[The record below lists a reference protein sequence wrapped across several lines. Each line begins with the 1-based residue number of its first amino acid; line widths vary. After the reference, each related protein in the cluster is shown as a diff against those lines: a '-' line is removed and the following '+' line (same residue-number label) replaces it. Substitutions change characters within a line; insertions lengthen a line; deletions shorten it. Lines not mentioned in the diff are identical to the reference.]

1 MIGLL
6 GVANGMEGDLRTGLP
21 SQMIEVHEPARLL
34 IAVEQSTAVLDR
46 AIDRIGKLRQW
57 LDHEW
62 VRLASVHPDTR
73 DTKLYAGGDWQPID
87 LPANFTT
94 PAGRCSRDIYEG
106 KTETLPVHRLLED
119 AA

>member
-1 MIGLL
+1 
-6 GVANGMEGDLRTGLP
+6 
-21 SQMIEVHEPARLL
+21 MIEVHEPARLL

-46 AIDRIGKLRQW
+46 AIARIGKLRQW

-73 DTKLYAGGDWQPID
+73 DASMYACGDWERID
-87 LPANFTT
+87 LPPDFTT

-106 KTETLPVHRLLED
+106 KTETLPVHRLLDD

>member
-1 MIGLL
+1 
-6 GVANGMEGDLRTGLP
+6 MEGDLRTGLP

-34 IAVEQSTAVLDR
+34 IAVEQSTSLLDR
-46 AIDRIGKLRQW
+46 AIARIGKLRQW

-62 VRLASVHPDTR
+62 VRLASVHPASR
-73 DTKLYAGGDWQPID
+73 DAQLYVGGDWERID
-87 LPANFTT
+87 LPLDFTT

-106 KTETLPVHRLLED
+106 KTETLPVHCLLED

>member
-1 MIGLL
+1 MLSASLADQAIG
-6 GVANGMEGDLRTGLP
+6 
-21 SQMIEVHEPARLL
+21 
-34 IAVEQSTAVLDR
+34 
-46 AIDRIGKLRQW
+46 RIGKLRQW

-73 DTKLYAGGDWQPID
+73 ETKLYAGGNWETID
-87 LPANFTT
+87 LPADFTT

-119 AA
+119 DA